1 MAVTWDCSTAD
12 LSAVKSVGVTVEAMV
27 ETTAVRLAAWWAEK
41 MDCK

>member
-1 MAVTWDCSTAD
+1 MAVTWVYPTAD

-27 ETTAVRLAAWWAEK
+27 ETTAVRLAALWAEK